1 MAIHWIDM
9 AVIVIYL
16 VGITGVGIW
25 FARHQRDSSAGY
37 FLAGRSLN
45 WVTVGLALFAT
56 NISTVHLTGLAGAG
70 FSEGMV
76 FGNFEWLAPFLLIL
90 LGLVFAPFY
99 FRSRIATL
107 PEYLEGR
114 YGPASRTVLACMAVI
129 GALFIHIGVT
139 IYAGAEVI
147 KKIIHIETPD
157 WWMPVAE
164 QLDFNI
170 TVSISIVSLLTIVY
184 TALGGLKAVVV
195 TESIQTVLLLLG
207 AAAVTGFGLLE
218 LAARDTT
225 SLTDLQ
231 RACLVQEAADASDQV
246 RQLQRTA
253 EVFAQLDLMQ
263 EEKRI
268 AEAHRELHTLAAE
281 LTSSH
286 TSNAVLVAL
295 ATAPTDQEQVAAV
308 DTLTACLA
316 DDQARPLESASVDF
330 SIHVAQLRT
339 AAAAQQANLVSL
351 ETDAKSEN
359 PHSSRLSMIRT
370 SGGYAWWVMLLGYP
384 VLGVWYWCSDQT
396 IVQRVLGARSE
407 WDAQVGPIFAGFIKV
422 LPVFLMVFPGVIAY
436 VLFRDKIGEDADATL
451 SVLILE
457 LLPRGMQGLVLA
469 GLLAAMM
476 STVAGA
482 LNSTATLV
490 SIDIVKRIWPAT
502 TDRTLVRIGQLTAV
516 VVMVVAVAW
525 STQGE
530 RFGGIFAGINQMIS
544 VLAPPISTVF
554 IWGIFW
560 QRGTSAAA
568 LTTLLT
574 GFVLGAVVFAV
585 DFPAFGLEW
594 ITNAWGIPFMLQAW
608 ILFAICSAIYVV
620 VSLLTPP
627 PPRECIEKYCW
638 SNPLAAITERKI
650 SGITDPRALALLLV
664 LVMAGCY
671 YIFA

>member
-1 MAIHWIDM
+1 MAVHWIDM
-9 AVIVIYL
+9 AIIVVYL

-25 FARHQRDSSAGY
+25 FSRHQRESSAGY
-37 FLAGRSLN
+37 FLAGRSLG

-99 FRSRIATL
+99 FRTRIATL

-114 YGPASRTVLACMAVI
+114 YGPASRTVLAFMAVV

-139 IYAGAEVI
+139 LYAGAEVL
-147 KKIIHIETPD
+147 KKIIPIDAPE
-157 WWMPVAE
+157 WWLPLAE
-164 QLDFNI
+164 YLDFNI
-170 TVSISIVSLLTIVY
+170 AVSIGIVSLLTIIY

-207 AAAVTGFGLLE
+207 AAGVTIFGLLE
-218 LAARDTT
+218 LANRDTT
-225 SLTDLQ
+225 SLADLH
-231 RACLVQEAADASDQV
+231 RACLEQEASDANSQIQ
-246 RQLQRTA
+246 QLRHTA
-253 EVFAQLDLMQ
+253 EVFAALDSLQ
-263 EEKRI
+263 EQQRLS
-268 AEAHRELHTLAAE
+268 EAHRTLRELASQLNASF
-281 LTSSH
+281 TSA
-286 TSNAVLVAL
+286 AVLDAL
-295 ATAPTDQEQVAAV
+295 GTDPQNAAAMEA
-308 DTLTACLA
+308 L
-316 DDQARPLESASVDF
+316 SASVADEDALPGDSGDVDF
-330 SIHVAQLRT
+330 SAAMESLEK
-339 AAAAQQANLVSL
+339 AAATRQV
-351 ETDAKSEN
+351 DADALTGNADSDKPYSK
-359 PHSSRLSMIRT
+359 RLSMIRT
-370 SGGYAWWVMLLGYP
+370 QGGYAWWIMLLGYP
-384 VLGVWYWCSDQT
+384 VLGIWYWCSDQT

-436 VLFRDKIGEDADATL
+436 VLFRDKIGDDADATL

-490 SIDIVKRIWPAT
+490 SIDIVQRIRPAT
-502 TDRTLVRIGQLTAV
+502 ADRTLVRVGQLTAV
-516 VVMVVAVAW
+516 VVMVIAVAW
-525 STQGE
+525 STQGD

-560 QRGTSAAA
+560 RRGTSAAA
-568 LTTLLT
+568 LATLLA
-574 GFVLGAVVFAV
+574 GFALGVVVFV
-585 DFPAFGLEW
+585 IDFPAFGLEVV
-594 ITNAWGIPFMLQAW
+594 TQGWGIPFMLQAW
-608 ILFAICSAIYVV
+608 ILFVICSAIYLV

-627 PPRECIEKYCW
+627 PPPQCVEKYCW
-638 SNPLAAITERKI
+638 ANPLAIITERSI
-650 SGITDPRALALLLV
+650 SGITDPRVLALLLV
-664 LVMAGCY
+664 LVLVGCY
-671 YIFA
+671 CIFA

>member
-9 AVIVIYL
+9 TIIVIYL
-16 VGITGVGIW
+16 LGITGVGIW
-25 FARHQRDSSAGY
+25 FSRHQRDSSARY
-37 FLAGRSLN
+37 FLAGRSLG

-99 FRSRIATL
+99 FRTRIATL

-114 YGPASRTVLACMAVI
+114 YGPASRTVLAFMAVV

-139 IYAGAEVI
+139 IYAGAEVM
-147 KKIIHIETPD
+147 KKIIRIEMPE
-157 WWMPVAE
+157 WWMPLA
-164 QLDFNI
+164 QHLDFNI
-170 TVSISIVSLLTIVY
+170 AVSIGIVSLLTIIY

-195 TESIQTVLLLLG
+195 TESVQTVLLLLG
-207 AAAVTGFGLLE
+207 AAAVTVCGLLE
-218 LAARDTT
+218 LADRDTT
-225 SLTDLQ
+225 SLVDLH
-231 RACLVQEAADASDQV
+231 RACVEQQISDANDQMQ
-246 RQLQRTA
+246 QLQRTA
-253 EVFAQLDLMQ
+253 EVFAMLDLMQ
-263 EEKRI
+263 EEERVD
-268 AEAHRELHTLAAE
+268 EACSALHRLAAE
-281 LTSSH
+281 LKASH
-286 TSNAVLVAL
+286 TSAAVLDAFTTKEGNVTGSEAL
-295 ATAPTDQEQVAAV
+295 
-308 DTLTACLA
+308 LACLA
-316 DDQARPLESASVDF
+316 DDQAQPLESGHADF
-330 SIHVAQLRT
+330 SIHVDALRS
-339 AAAAQQANLVSL
+339 AAAALQADLDSL
-351 ETDAKSEN
+351 EQNVQAEKPYS
-359 PHSSRLSMIRT
+359 PRLSMIRT
-370 SGGYAWWVMLLGYP
+370 SGNYTWWIMLLGYP
-384 VLGVWYWCSDQT
+384 VLGIWYWCSDQT

-436 VLFRDKIGEDADATL
+436 VLFRDEIGEDADATL

-490 SIDIVKRIWPAT
+490 SIDIVKRVRPSTA
-502 TDRTLVRIGQLTAV
+502 DQTLVRIGQLTAV
-516 VVMVVAVAW
+516 VVMIVAVAW

-560 QRGTSAAA
+560 RRGTAAAA
-568 LTTLLT
+568 LTTLLA
-574 GFVLGAVVFAV
+574 GFALGAVVFAI
-585 DFPAFGLEW
+585 DFPAFGLEL
-594 ITNAWGIPFMLQAW
+594 ITKEWGIPFMLQAW
-608 ILFAICSAIYVV
+608 ILFTICSAIYVV
-620 VSLLTPP
+620 VSFLTPLP
-627 PPRECIEKYCW
+627 PPECIERYCW
-638 SNPLAAITERKI
+638 SNPLAIVTARKI
-650 SGITDPRALALLLV
+650 SGVTDPRALALLLV
-664 LVMAGCY
+664 MVMAGCY
-671 YIFA
+671 YLFA

>member
-1 MAIHWIDM
+1 MAIHWID
-9 AVIVIYL
+9 AAIIVIYL
-16 VGITGVGIW
+16 LGITGVGVW
-25 FARHQRDSSAGY
+25 FSRHQRDSSAGY
-37 FLAGRSLN
+37 FLAGRSLG

-114 YGPASRTVLACMAVI
+114 YGPASRTVLAFMAVI

-147 KKIIHIETPD
+147 KKIIHFETPA
-157 WWMPVAE
+157 WWVPLA
-164 QLDFNI
+164 QHLDFNI
-170 TVSISIVSLLTIVY
+170 TVSIGIVSLLTIIY

-207 AAAVTGFGLLE
+207 AAAVTVFGLLE
-218 LAARDTT
+218 LADRDTT
-225 SLTDLQ
+225 SLAGLH
-231 RACLVQEAADASDQV
+231 RACIEQQVSDAKDQV
-246 RQLQRTA
+246 RQLQHTA
-253 EVFAQLDLMQ
+253 EVFAKLDSLL
-263 EEKRI
+263 EENDTS
-268 AEAHRELHTLAAE
+268 EAHRELHKLTAE
-281 LTSSH
+281 LKTSH
-286 TSNAVLVAL
+286 TSTAVLDAM
-295 ATAPTDQEQVAAV
+295 ATERSDLTASAA
-308 DTLTACLA
+308 LTACLA
-316 DDQARPLESASVDF
+316 DDQARPLESGSADF
-330 SIHVAQLRT
+330 LIHVDGLRS
-339 AAAAQQANLVSL
+339 AAVALQTELASL
-351 ETDAKSEN
+351 ERNAKSETAY
-359 PHSSRLSMIRT
+359 STRLSMIRT
-370 SGGYAWWVMLLGYP
+370 SGNYTWWIMLLGYP
-384 VLGVWYWCSDQT
+384 VLGIWYWCSDQT

-436 VLFRDKIGEDADATL
+436 VLFRDEIGQDADATL

-490 SIDIVKRIWPAT
+490 SIDIVKRIRPT
-502 TDRTLVRIGQLTAV
+502 TADRTLVRIGQVTSV
-516 VVMVVAVAW
+516 VVMIVAVAW
-525 STQGE
+525 STQGG

-560 QRGTSAAA
+560 RRGTSAAA
-568 LTTLLT
+568 LTTLLA
-574 GFVLGAVVFAV
+574 GFVLGAIVFAI
-585 DFPAFGLEW
+585 DFPAFGLEL
-594 ITNAWGIPFMLQAW
+594 ITQEWGIPFMLQAW
-608 ILFAICSAIYVV
+608 FLFAICSAIYVV
-620 VSLLTPP
+620 VSFLTPP
-627 PPRECIEKYCW
+627 PPQECIDRYCW
-638 SNPLAAITERKI
+638 SSPLAIMTERRI
-650 SGITDPRALALLLV
+650 SGITDPRVLALLLV

-671 YIFA
+671 YLFA